1 MTISPK
7 CRKLA
12 VRCLLALLA
21 VLMLLSGTV
30 ALAED
35 SYGMST
41 SSFNVTVQADRDHTF
56 HVTEIITVD
65 FSTGHHGI
73 LRYIPMDRH
82 IYEIRNIRVADY
94 PVDLTWDSDEVEIR
108 IGDADSV
115 LIGVHTYTIDYDM
128 VCYRDDD
135 SASDFLSLN
144 LLPVNW
150 ETSIGSS
157 VLALTMPDPINWDE
171 VAVYAGSYG
180 VTGGQDRFQAALDG
194 NTIVFTGSDI
204 PSRCG
209 LTISSDLPENYWSES
224 KTYLEAHHNRLI
236 AFLAATG
243 ILSAL
248 MLLLWFLFGRDP
260 HMVKPV
266 EFNPPDGMTPLEI
279 GYVID
284 GMADDTDFMSM
295 ILYFASKG
303 YLEIRDTKK
312 KNDFELAKL
321 KPIPPTEPNF
331 AVTLFNGLFGH
342 ADTVKTSKLPA
353 KYGPTVDSA
362 RKQLMNHYSGADKK
376 ILRSS
381 AAIGTVVGFISMA
394 VILCLPMLL
403 SSHAGPW
410 VFLGIALAFLGLMLL
425 RRAYDYRHSHAV
437 SRTVISS
444 IIGGF
449 LVASGALMNV
459 STLLGFIPL
468 WALLVYIAGIVIVT
482 VCTVFMTSYTTKSA
496 SLQGRILGF
505 RNFIRAAEYNQLKLL
520 SDENPQYFY
529 RILPYAAVMGL
540 QTRWARK
547 FTDIPLEAPDWYRH
561 DGDFSYSAWWALH
574 MVNDCCVHSV
584 PESRSTGSSSSGG
597 GYSGGFS
604 GGGFSGGGFG
614 GGGGGGW

>member
-135 SASDFLSLN
+135 SAADFLSLN

-284 GMADDTDFMSM
+284 
-295 ILYFASKG
+295 
-303 YLEIRDTKK
+303 
-312 KNDFELAKL
+312 
-321 KPIPPTEPNF
+321 P
-331 AVTLFNGLFGH
+331 
-342 ADTVKTSKLPA
+342 
-353 KYGPTVDSA
+353 
-362 RKQLMNHYSGADKK
+362 
-376 ILRSS
+376 
-381 AAIGTVVGFISMA
+381 
-394 VILCLPMLL
+394 
-403 SSHAGPW
+403 
-410 VFLGIALAFLGLMLL
+410 
-425 RRAYDYRHSHAV
+425 
-437 SRTVISS
+437 
-444 IIGGF
+444 
-449 LVASGALMNV
+449 
-459 STLLGFIPL
+459 
-468 WALLVYIAGIVIVT
+468 
-482 VCTVFMTSYTTKSA
+482 
-496 SLQGRILGF
+496 
-505 RNFIRAAEYNQLKLL
+505 
-520 SDENPQYFY
+520 
-529 RILPYAAVMGL
+529 
-540 QTRWARK
+540 
-547 FTDIPLEAPDWYRH
+547 
-561 DGDFSYSAWWALH
+561 GD
-574 MVNDCCVHSV
+574 
-584 PESRSTGSSSSGG
+584 P
-597 GYSGGFS
+597 
-604 GGGFSGGGFG
+604 
-614 GGGGGGW
+614 